1 MNENTLISLSHSLHS
16 FLVCSSLIS
25 IIPLRYQSF
34 TNPSIPLHESS
45 EFGSIKTQT

>member
-16 FLVCSSLIS
+16 FLVFSYLIS

-34 TNPSIPLHESS
+34 TNPNIPLRMTHH
-45 EFGSIKTQT
+45 FIYT